1 MLLTSINL
9 DFTKEKGFQSINPKT
24 GVVDKASAV
33 KLEDMPK
40 EALELLNSEDKVL
53 MEKMLYE
60 G

>member
-9 DFTKEKGFQSINPKT
+9 DFTKEKGFQSINPVN
-24 GVVDKASAV
+24 GRIDKSSAV

-40 EALELLNSEDKVL
+40 EAMKLLNEYDRTIIKGIL
-53 MEKMLYE
+53 NE